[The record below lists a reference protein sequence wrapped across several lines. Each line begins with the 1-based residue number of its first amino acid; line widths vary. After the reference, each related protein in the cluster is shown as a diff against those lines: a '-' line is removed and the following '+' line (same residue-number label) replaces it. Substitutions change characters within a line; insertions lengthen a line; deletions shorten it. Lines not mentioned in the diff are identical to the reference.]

1 MERITGLATLA
12 CVLAMACGDSPTA
25 ATEQDVLT
33 PSFDV
38 HGNSGC
44 YKAEFY
50 QFWDY
55 TTFTF
60 WPMTGDLEGDNMGGN
75 CPGARATGAAFHES
89 CTDVWDIT
97 GGTIPELIGKTL
109 NFENEVVYTF
119 GAPGQVPY
127 QRLNGRSRIFDGDVQ
142 IGNATIHGGFTGPP
156 NWDVGI
162 DSYFKGV
169 ICP

>member
-1 MERITGLATLA
+1 MGRFTGFAVLA
-12 CVLAMACGDSPTA
+12 CALALACSDSPTA
-25 ATEQDVLT
+25 VTERGALT
-33 PSFDV
+33 PSFDA

-55 TTFTF
+55 TTFTA
-60 WPMTGDLEGDNMGGN
+60 WPMTGDLEGVHTGGV
-75 CPGARATGAAFHES
+75 CGGRITGAVFHEP
-89 CTDVWDIT
+89 CTEMWDIT
-97 GGTIPELIGKTL
+97 GGMIPELIGKTL
-109 NFENEVVYTF
+109 SFENEIVYTF

-127 QRLNGRSRIFDGDVQ
+127 QRLNGRSRIFDGDVK
-142 IGNATIHGGFTGPP
+142 IGNATVHGGFTGPP

-162 DSYFKGV
+162 DYYSKGV